1 MAPAD
6 VLGVTPA
13 VAPVQAR
20 TVAGSISVEVV
31 YCPTPGPGDCDRVTV
46 SLPVGATLAQALTAS
61 GVLQRNGLEI
71 EGLRVGVWT
80 KLRAL
85 DTVLVER
92 DRVEIYRPLKVDPKE
107 ARRQRYQRHLD
118 SRAAREARGGRA
130 SQKGPAAAP

>member
-6 VLGVTPA
+6 LAGE
-13 VAPVQAR
+13 AR
-20 TVAGSISVEVV
+20 SEPSAITVEVV

-46 SLPVGATLAQALTAS
+46 CLPAGATVSQALTAS

-80 KLRAL
+80 KQRPL

-92 DRVEIYRPLKVDPKE
+92 DRVEIYRPLRVDPKE

-118 SRAAREARGGRA
+118 SRAAREARGAQGA
-130 SQKGPAAAP
+130 KKGPAVAA